1 MLHPKEELQPA
12 KIRDINTYTISN
24 LIKSSGNEVTN
35 YPIMPDNYEAQL
47 KIAKKAFQECDIL
60 IFSAG
65 SSISYRDT
73 TAKVIKNLGK
83 PGILVHGISVKPGK
97 PTILGICDKKLILGL
112 PGNPVSATMI
122 FTNIVN
128 PILNNMYNF
137 SPINTYTE
145 CILSENISSH
155 TGRVDYVPVKITNKD
170 DKLYAKPVFGKSN
183 LINTLV
189 FSDGYISIPPEKR
202 GLYKNSKVKVKK
214 YEQ

>member
-1 MLHPKEELQPA
+1 
-12 KIRDINTYTISN
+12 
-24 LIKSSGNEVTN
+24 
-35 YPIMPDNYEAQL
+35 
-47 KIAKKAFQECDIL
+47 
-60 IFSAG
+60 
-65 SSISYRDT
+65 
-73 TAKVIKNLGK
+73 
-83 PGILVHGISVKPGK
+83 
-97 PTILGICDKKLILGL
+97 
-112 PGNPVSATMI
+112 MI

-128 PILNNMYNF
+128 PILNSMYNF
-137 SPINTYTE
+137 TPINTYTE